1 MKRTDYSYHLPE
13 HLIAQHP
20 LEKRDHS
27 RLLVMDRIS
36 GALEHRHFG
45 DLIDY
50 LGLGDVLVMNN
61 TKVMPAR
68 IFGTRDSGARVEFL
82 LLEAV
87 APKQW
92 KCLVKPGKKARPGD
106 RFSFT
111 ADLTGEILEVVE
123 DGLRLVRLDYEGVL
137 EQILA
142 EIGTMPLPPYI
153 HERLEEQER
162 YQTIYARYFGSS
174 AAPTAGLHFTQ
185 ELLDSLKQKGIRLAF
200 VTLHVGLGTF
210 RPVKADNILEHHMHE
225 EWYELTE
232 ANAQIIREAKRVIAV
247 GTTSVRTLESIL
259 SRHGELRA
267 DTGKTDIFIYP
278 GYTFRAV
285 DGLITN
291 FHLPE
296 STLMM
301 LVSAFSSREHILH
314 AYQEAIR
321 EQYRFFS
328 FGDAMLIR

>member
-27 RLLVMDRIS
+27 RLLVMDRNS
-36 GALEHRHFG
+36 GALEHRVFS
-45 DLIDY
+45 DLEY
-50 LGLGDVLVMNN
+50 FLGTDDVLVLND

-68 IFGTRDSGARVEFL
+68 IFGTKQSGARVEFL
-82 LLEAV
+82 LLEEV
-87 APKQW
+87 RPKHW
-92 KCLVKPGKKARPGD
+92 KCLVKPGRRAKPGD
-106 RFSFT
+106 CFDFPGMQ
-111 ADLTGEILEVVE
+111 AVVRELLE
-123 DGLRLVRLDYEGVL
+123 DGLRLVELHYEGVL
-137 EQILA
+137 EEILS

-153 HERLEEQER
+153 HESLQDGKR

-174 AAPTAGLHFTQ
+174 AAPTAGLHFT
-185 ELLDSLKQKGIRLAF
+185 EALFERLKQKGVKLAYI
-200 VTLHVGLGTF
+200 TLHVGLGTF

-225 EWYELTE
+225 EWYELNE
-232 ANAQIIREAKRVIAV
+232 ENAQIIRQAKRVIAV
-247 GTTSVRTLESIL
+247 GTTSVRTLESVFRKWGSL
-259 SRHGELRA
+259 QA

-278 GYTFRAV
+278 GYDFKV
-285 DGLITN
+285 IDGLITN

-301 LVSAFSSREHILH
+301 LVSAFSSRIHLLE

-321 EQYRFFS
+321 NEYRFFS
-328 FGDAMLIR
+328 FGDAMLIL